1 MTNFVFNIFLRVSQ
15 QYSLV
20 TVGIHLLCR
29 AKHYTQITTS
39 LIPLSD
45 TGWLLWAGEG
55 GMVDR
60 ARSDGYTITIN
71 YESA

>member
-1 MTNFVFNIFLRVSQ
+1 MFNIFLRVSQ

-60 ARSDGYTITIN
+60 AKSDDIQ
-71 YESA
+71 SP